1 MDFRRVVGARLNG
14 RGGMQTKWVRRSLG
28 LAIAGLMLT
37 ATVNAAEPAA
47 ATPAT
52 SVTVQGVQVAI
63 DPITGQLVAPTAE
76 QRAALSRAML
86 EQAAAAPAAR
96 AGLRRAASPRNEAE
110 AQQTLRTIRLQSGGQ
125 AVGMEVPESL
135 MSSLVAERRADG
147 SVSIHHQGDSRQTAT
162 EVTQ

>member
-1 MDFRRVVGARLNG
+1 MD
-14 RGGMQTKWVRRSLG
+14 TKRAMRNSG
-28 LAIAGLMLT
+28 LEIAGLFM
-37 ATVNAAEPAA
+37 AAAVSAAEPQT
-47 ATPAT
+47 ATQDT

-63 DPITGQLVAPTAE
+63 DPATGQLVAPTAE

-86 EQAAAAPAAR
+86 EQSASAPAAR
-96 AGLRRAASPRNEAE
+96 GARRADATPRNEAE

-125 AVGMEVPESL
+125 ALGMEVPESL

-147 SVSIHHQGDSRQTAT
+147 SLNIHHQGESPQATA